1 MSTTL
6 KTVLVTGAAKRLG
19 RAIVLDLARHGW
31 SVAIHYNS
39 SEKEAR
45 ATAADAAT
53 AGVRVAL
60 LKADLNRESETA
72 TLIEHAVAE
81 LGPLTGLVNSAS
93 LFENDDWYSVS
104 RESWDKHMETN
115 LRAPFVLAQAFA
127 RQVPREEHGACEA
140 CGAIV
145 NLIDQRV
152 LKPTP
157 QFFSYSL
164 SKAGL
169 KWLTTTLAQALA
181 PRVRVNAVAPG
192 PTIINARQSQADFAR
207 QRDATVLGRGAEP
220 QDVCDAVRYLLEA
233 SAVTG
238 QMLAVDGGQHLI
250 WQTPDVGVKE

>member
-1 MSTTL
+1 MTDAA

-19 RAIVLDLARHGW
+19 RAIALDLARHGW
-31 SVAIHYNS
+31 SLAVHYHS

-53 AGVRVAL
+53 SGVKVAL
-60 LKADLNRESETA
+60 IQADLGREGEA
-72 TLIEHAVAE
+72 AALIERAAKE

-93 LFENDDWYSVS
+93 LFENDDWYSVT

-115 LRAPFVLAQAFA
+115 LRAPFALAQAFA
-127 RQVPREEHGACEA
+127 RQVPRDGG
-140 CGAIV
+140 GAIV
-145 NLIDQRV
+145 NIIDQRV

-157 QFFSYSL
+157 QFLSYSL

-181 PRVRVNAVAPG
+181 PRVRVNAVGPG

-207 QRDATVLGRGAEP
+207 QREATVLGRGAEP
-220 QDVCDAVRYLLEA
+220 QDVADAVRYLLEA
-233 SAVTG
+233 KAVTG
-238 QMLAVDGGQHLI
+238 QMIAVDGGQHLI
-250 WQTPDVGVKE
+250 WQTPDVGVRE

>member
-1 MSTTL
+1 MTAAL

-19 RAIVLDLARHGW
+19 RAIALDLARHGW

-53 AGVRVAL
+53 ASVKVAL
-60 LKADLNRESETA
+60 LKADLRRESETA
-72 TLIEHAVAE
+72 TLIERAVAE
-81 LGPLTGLVNSAS
+81 LGPLTALVNSAS

-127 RQVPREEHGACEA
+127 RQVPRDAH
-140 CGAIV
+140 GAIV

-181 PRVRVNAVAPG
+181 PRVRVNAVGPG
-192 PTIINARQSQADFAR
+192 PTIIGARQSAADFAR
-207 QRDATVLGRGAEP
+207 QRESTVLGRGAEP
-220 QDVCDAVRYLLEA
+220 QDICDAVRYLLEA

>member
-1 MSTTL
+1 MTTQA

-31 SVAIHYNS
+31 TIALHYHA

-53 AGVRVAL
+53 NGVKVAL
-60 LKADLNRESETA
+60 LKADLSRESETA
-72 TLIEHAVAE
+72 ALVERAAAE
-81 LGPLTGLVNSAS
+81 IGPLTALVNSAS
-93 LFENDDWYSVS
+93 LFENDSWYSVT
-104 RESWDKHMETN
+104 RESWDEHMETN
-115 LRAPFVLAQAFA
+115 LRAPFVLSQAFA
-127 RQVPREEHGACEA
+127 RQVPRDGH
-140 CGAIV
+140 GAIV
-145 NLIDQRV
+145 NIIDQRV

-157 QFFSYSL
+157 QFLSYSL

-181 PRVRVNAVAPG
+181 PHVRVNAVGPG

-207 QRDATVLGRGAEP
+207 QREATVLGRGAEP
-220 QDVCDAVRYLLEA
+220 QDVCDGVRYLLEA

-238 QMLAVDGGQHLI
+238 QMIAVDGGQHLI